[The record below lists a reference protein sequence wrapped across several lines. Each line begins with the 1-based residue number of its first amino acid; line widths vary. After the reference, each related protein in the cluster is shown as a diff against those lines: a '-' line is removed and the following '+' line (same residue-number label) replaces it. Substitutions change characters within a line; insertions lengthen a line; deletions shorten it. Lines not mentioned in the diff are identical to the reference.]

1 MSVGNDFLYSQNLQ
15 RRQWRRLL
23 GLGLVVVGV
32 MLLAGSGSYF
42 LYAQIARSGLDN
54 LEVNL
59 PQASEDPTGNGLV
72 VAPEAT
78 QEPVSP
84 TADPADSSPEN
95 TLQPPAPTEAGSL
108 YIPTSRF
115 STIYPG
121 QGIHPKY
128 WDAPYYAEAYKPA
141 GWELV
146 QSFEPASAS
155 AAKPVGSQGRA
166 TRIQIPAIGVDSDV
180 RELRVVNL
188 GTSAAWETPNQV
200 VGHIPTTPNIGE
212 AGRGYWFGHLES
224 PIRGEGNVFINL
236 PQIPDLLKKGEEVYV
251 IFTNEDDIEYLYKVF
266 NTTVVYQDNLRI
278 DTADSP
284 LISLVACVPRLVYD
298 HRLVVTAEL
307 VGIKQA

>member
-42 LYAQIARSGLDN
+42 LYAQIARSGLDD

-78 QEPVSP
+78 QEPISP
-84 TADPADSSPEN
+84 TATPTDSSPGN
-95 TLQPPAPTEAGSL
+95 TEQPPLPTEAGSL

-128 WDAPYYAEAYKPA
+128 WDSPYYAEAYKPA

-146 QSFEPASAS
+146 QDFEPASAS
-155 AAKPVGSQGRA
+155 TAKPVGSQSRA
-166 TRIQIPAIGVDSDV
+166 KRLQIPAIGVDSDV

-236 PQIPDLLKKGEEVYV
+236 PQIPDLLKNGEEVYV

-266 NTTVVYQDNLRI
+266 NTTVVHQSELGI
-278 DTADSP
+278 DHADSP

>member
-1 MSVGNDFLYSQNLQ
+1 MSVGNDFLYSQKLQ

-42 LYAQIARSGLDN
+42 LYAQIARSGLGE

-59 PQASEDPTGNGLV
+59 PLASEDPTGNGLV

-78 QEPVSP
+78 QEPIDP
-84 TADPADSSPEN
+84 TAAPADGAPEN
-95 TLQPPAPTEAGSL
+95 TQQPPAPTEAGSL

-236 PQIPDLLKKGEEVYV
+236 PKIPDLLKKGEEIYV

-266 NTTVVYQDNLRI
+266 NTTVVHQSELGI
-278 DTADSP
+278 DRADSP

>member
-1 MSVGNDFLYSQNLQ
+1 MSVGNDFLYSQKLQ

-42 LYAQIARSGLDN
+42 LYAQIARSDLGE

-59 PQASEDPTGNGLV
+59 PQASENPTGNSLV

-78 QEPVSP
+78 QEPISP
-84 TADPADSSPEN
+84 TAAPTYGSSEN
-95 TLQPPAPTEAGSL
+95 TQQPPVATEAGPL

-128 WDAPYYAEAYKPA
+128 WDSPYYAEAYKPA

-146 QSFEPASAS
+146 QDFEPTSAS

-180 RELRVVNL
+180 RELRIVNL
-188 GTSAAWETPNQV
+188 GTSTAWETPNQV

-224 PIRGEGNVFINL
+224 PIRGEGNVFLNL

-266 NTTVVYQDNLRI
+266 NTTVVHQSELGI
-278 DTADSP
+278 DRSDSP